1 MNHEKLIACVIDCC
15 KKSVSRDFN
24 LKSAGSHNNKFI
36 YVIQGTSD
44 AINRFDYPQ
53 ESVKVLNWFDTFWLY
68 IEFQFV
74 LTNKKVGRTNNTE
87 ITTHISLSVFQEQ
100 DNEKYQLFRAEWDD
114 YKDENQQHAQPHWH
128 ITSNQAIE
136 NAFEKY
142 TDTFEKQEFIDLLQS
157 EKQKVFDVKKIHF
170 AMNGDWQN
178 HNNHINKIDNEIQ
191 VANWLQGVL
200 AHIRTELQY
209 K

>member
-1 MNHEKLIACVIDCC
+1 MNHEILIARIIDCC

-24 LKSAGSHNNKFI
+24 LKPADTYNNKLI

-53 ESVKVLNWFDTFWLY
+53 ESVKVLNWFDNFWLY

-74 LTNKKVGRTNNTE
+74 FINKKVGRTNNTE
-87 ITTHISLSVFQEQ
+87 MTTHISLSVFQDT
-100 DNEKYQLFRAEWDD
+100 DNEKYQLFRAEWDN
-114 YKDENQQHAQPHWH
+114 YNDENQQHAQPHWH
-128 ITSNQAIE
+128 ITSSQAIE
-136 NAFEKY
+136 NSFVKY

-157 EKQKVFDVKKIHF
+157 EKQKIFPVKKIHF

-178 HNNHINKIDNEIQ
+178 NNNHIHRIENEQQ

-200 AHIRTELQY
+200 AHIRTELSN
-209 K
+209 